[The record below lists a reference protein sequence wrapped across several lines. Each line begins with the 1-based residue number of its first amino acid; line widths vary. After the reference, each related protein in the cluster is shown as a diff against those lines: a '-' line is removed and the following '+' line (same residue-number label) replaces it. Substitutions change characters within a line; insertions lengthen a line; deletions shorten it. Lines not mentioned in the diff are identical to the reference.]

1 MKTAKKSPRELWVG
15 ILGIVAIAL
24 IYLLINFFKG
34 VNVFNEGDRYYARF
48 NDIGEIVKSSPVYI
62 NGYKVGNVSGITYDF
77 SKTNCVYV
85 EMSLDNRLHIPQG
98 SYAMIVNKTL
108 GSSTINLI
116 MGNSENIINK
126 GDTLSGTL
134 NAGAMHA
141 AGKMIPRINDLLP
154 KVDTMLVSLNNIL
167 SNPAINNSINNIELL
182 TAQLNRTTAQ
192 LNAILSEEIPQAA
205 EKLIAIEDNMLQVS
219 EQLSDV
225 DYKKIMGDLEASLSN
240 MKSITAALESGE
252 GTAGMLLKDS
262 TLYSRLNK
270 TCEAATTLLQD
281 LRENPKKYVHFSVFG
296 RK

>member
-262 TLYSRLNK
+262 TLYNRLNE

>member
-167 SNPAINNSINNIELL
+167 SNTAINNSINNIELL

-262 TLYSRLNK
+262 TLYSRLNE

>member
-34 VNVFNEGDRYYARF
+34 VNVFKEGDRYYARF

-141 AGKMIPRINDLLP
+141 AGKMIPHINDLLP

-262 TLYSRLNK
+262 TLYNRLNE

>member
-262 TLYSRLNK
+262 TLYSRLNE

>member
-192 LNAILSEEIPQAA
+192 LTAILSEEIPQAA

-262 TLYSRLNK
+262 TLYNRLNE

>member
-205 EKLIAIEDNMLQVS
+205 EKLIAIEDNMLQIS

-262 TLYSRLNK
+262 TLYNRLNE

>member
-262 TLYSRLNK
+262 TLYNKLNE